1 VAAAAIVLASTA
13 IVETSAVTSEPEAAI
28 VHAEAAIV
36 HAEAAI
42 VHAEAA
48 IATSVGAAEE
58 IATPSVA
65 EEESNPVPARGIAIV
80 IASRAAAI
88 ACHRWDWAGTRTAV
102 V

>member
-1 VAAAAIVLASTA
+1 MAAAAIVLASTA
-13 IVETSAVTSEPEAAI
+13 IVETSAATSEPAAAI
-28 VHAEAAIV
+28 ALALAAV
-36 HAEAAI
+36 AI
-42 VHAEAA
+42 APAEAA
-48 IATSVGAAEE
+48 IATSVGAAAV
-58 IATPSVA
+58 IATPIVA

>member
-13 IVETSAVTSEPEAAI
+13 IVETSAVTSEP
-28 VHAEAAIV
+28 EAAIV

-80 IASRAAAI
+80 IASSAAAI